1 MRWTAFAFVTLTSAG
16 GGGGSG
22 CLDGKEAWGEAG
34 C

>member
-1 MRWTAFAFVTLTSAG
+1 MRWSAFAFMTMTSAG

-22 CLDGKEAWGEAG
+22 CLDGKEAWREAG